1 MVDKNK
7 VTPLYVQIADELRNE
22 IISGKFGTDGCIGTH
37 QEISDKYGVSL
48 RTGRAAVLE
57 LAKEG
62 LVNIRQGKGSFVRS
76 PLVDTLKSLTGS
88 SSLLKDK
95 GISKQVDVPV
105 YAMIDTPGWLP
116 REVQDVLG
124 EKCVFLSRIISVENR
139 PISQCYIYLPPWVFP
154 HMSADKIKATSVFQ
168 IYQDELGVV
177 PGIGRQIIKAAAAD
191 ETLAGYLKIP
201 VGSPVLR
208 IERRSYDV
216 NGSLIEY
223 MIINNESNSYSF
235 EIEMELNKTVG

>member
-1 MVDKNK
+1 
-7 VTPLYVQIADELRNE
+7 
-22 IISGKFGTDGCIGTH
+22 
-37 QEISDKYGVSL
+37 
-48 RTGRAAVLE
+48 
-57 LAKEG
+57 
-62 LVNIRQGKGSFVRS
+62 
-76 PLVDTLKSLTGS
+76 
-88 SSLLKDK
+88 
-95 GISKQVDVPV
+95 
-105 YAMIDTPGWLP
+105 
-116 REVQDVLG
+116 
-124 EKCVFLSRIISVENR
+124 
-139 PISQCYIYLPPWVFP
+139 YLPPWVFP